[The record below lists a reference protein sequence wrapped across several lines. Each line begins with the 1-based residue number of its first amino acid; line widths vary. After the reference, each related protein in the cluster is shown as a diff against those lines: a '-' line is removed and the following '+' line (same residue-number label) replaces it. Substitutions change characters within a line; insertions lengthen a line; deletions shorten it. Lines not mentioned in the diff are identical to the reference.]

1 MKHSRLMN
9 ILLTV
14 LLFISTSSLFG
25 QKLEPKKR
33 LIEPDTTITSKIMS
47 KDYQLYISFP
57 KGYSTKDTIKYPVLY
72 LLDGWS
78 SFSIIK
84 SVRESMDIDK
94 ELEDVI
100 IVGISSGLDLLSWG
114 LNRTNDYT
122 TSKDTIFDR
131 QYERDGAKQYN
142 LDYNSVKGMIQSG
155 GASKFLQCIKT
166 EIIPYI
172 ETHYKTTNDRGISGN
187 SLGGLFTAWCFLNTK
202 GIFTRFAINSPSLW
216 WNNNETLTQAEYQF
230 SKNDSWDI
238 PPTKIF
244 ISVGDKEPTV
254 MISGM
259 EKFSKLLEA
268 KAYKNISLTTHQFIG
283 ENHNTVMRPNLKRTI
298 AVLYGKKK

>member
-25 QKLEPKKR
+25 QKFEPKKR
-33 LIEPDTTITSKIMS
+33 LIEPDTTITSKIMG

-57 KGYSTKDTIKYPVLY
+57 RGYSTKDTIQYPVLY
-72 LLDGWS
+72 VLDGWNQ
-78 SFSIIK
+78 FPTIK
-84 SVRESMDIDK
+84 SIRETMDIDK

-100 IVGISSGLDLLSWG
+100 IVGVSSGLELISWG
-114 LNRTNDYT
+114 ANRNYDYT
-122 TSKDTIFDR
+122 PSQDSIHDR
-131 QYERDGAKQYN
+131 EFEKVAAKTYN
-142 LDYNSVKGMIQSG
+142 LDYNMVKGQLKSG
-155 GASKFLQCIKT
+155 GAEKFLQCITT
-166 EIIPYI
+166 EIIPYV
-172 ETHYKTTNDRGISGN
+172 ETHYKATNDRGISGN

-216 WNNNETLTQAEYQF
+216 WNNSETLTQAEFQF

-268 KAYKNISLTTHQFIG
+268 KAYKNISLTSHQFMG
-283 ENHNTVMRPNLKRTI
+283 ENHNTVVHPNLKRTI
-298 AVLYGKKK
+298 TVLYGKKK